1 MPLPQYVHNWN
12 TYTDT
17 VTASVTPLP
26 KAEPVHENV
35 GAREL
40 QTKMKTFGVYAGP
53 VTGTFDPPTLKAMRV
68 TASIMSNST
77 DPVTATPDAGNARAI
92 IDALQQ
98 QADAM
103 LYMVDLFPFAGRAPS
118 WVLALFD
125 DAVLKSVA
133 GQVAQALNTGRYG
146 AHAIDG
152 GRSGIAI
159 VAMIR
164 PDPAS
169 GGTPDCRAYHLTF
182 SKAGMH
188 FAVTARACRNP
199 FGNDWTVARR

>member
-1 MPLPQYVHNWN
+1 VHNWN
-12 TYTDT
+12 TNTIT
-17 VTASVTPLP
+17 VTSSVTPSP
-26 KAEPVHENV
+26 KPESVHEDL

-40 QTKMKTFGVYAGP
+40 QTRMKRFGIYAGP
-53 VTGTFDPPTLKAMRV
+53 ITGTFDAPTLKAMR
-68 TASIMSNST
+68 TAAAIISNSP
-77 DPVTATPDAGNARAI
+77 DPITAAPAAGDARII

-103 LYMVDLFPFAGRAPS
+103 LYAIDQFPFAGRAPS
-118 WVLALFD
+118 WILSVFD
-125 DAVLKSVA
+125 DGVLKAVA
-133 GQVAQALNTGRYG
+133 DQVGRALNTGSTG
-146 AHAIDG
+146 AHGIDG
-152 GRSGIAI
+152 GRSGITI

-164 PDPAS
+164 PDPSS
-169 GGTPDCRAYHLTF
+169 GGSSDCRAYHLTF